1 MAGSKTKP
9 SDRTRASERP
19 IRVLVAKVGL
29 DGHDRGAKIIA
40 TSLRDAGM
48 EVIYTGLRQ
57 TPEMVVNAALQEDVD
72 AIGISILSGAHMTVF
87 PRIIQLMH
95 EKQMDDVLL
104 TGGGIIPE
112 EDMQALQK
120 MGVGQLFAP
129 GASTAD
135 IAAYITNWVL
145 EHRNF

>member
-1 MAGSKTKP
+1 MSKEIT
-9 SDRTRASERP
+9 RP

-48 EVIYTGLRQ
+48 EVIFTGLRQ

-87 PRIIQLMH
+87 PKIIQLMK
-95 EKQMDDVLL
+95 EKKMDDVLL

-112 EDMQALQK
+112 DDMKELQSI
-120 MGVGQLFAP
+120 GVGKLFSP
-129 GASTAD
+129 GAATSD
-135 IAAYITNWVL
+135 IATYIKNWVQT
-145 EHRNF
+145 HRNF

>member
-1 MAGSKTKP
+1 MN
-9 SDRTRASERP
+9 RP
-19 IRVLVAKVGL
+19 VRVLVAKVGL
-29 DGHDRGAKIIA
+29 DGHDRGAKVIA
-40 TSLRDAGM
+40 TALRDAGM

-87 PRIIQLMH
+87 PRIIQLMK
-95 EKQMDDVLL
+95 EKEMDDVLL

-112 EDMQALQK
+112 DDMKTLNE
-120 MGVGQLFAP
+120 MGAGKLFTP
-129 GASTAD
+129 GTTTND
-135 IAAYITNWVL
+135 IAEYIKSWVK